1 VGTTA
6 APRHCWMVKG
16 IAGGRATLW
25 SVRAA
30 VLLALLLALAA
41 FAACGP
47 TSPTEAGGRATDPVA
62 LLTVL
67 PSPGQLRG
75 DPAAAADPEALQEA
89 LTGAPDPVLAERVRE
104 RGPVAAAVR
113 TWTAPGGQELVAV
126 ASVWDSHLIAT
137 GVGAGAAERLLRER
151 GARAWTPRD
160 APGSRGARVDAAG
173 REARRLAFAV
183 GPNSVYVRSRGPVP
197 DGVVEKTLGRLVLT
211 LEGLQ
216 D

>member
-1 VGTTA
+1 
-6 APRHCWMVKG
+6 M
-16 IAGGRATLW
+16 
-25 SVRAA
+25 RAA
-30 VLLALLLALAA
+30 LLTALLLAIAA
-41 FAACGP
+41 CAACGP
-47 TSPTEAGGRATDPVA
+47 TSPTQAGGEAADPVA

-67 PSPGQLRG
+67 PSPGLLRG
-75 DPAAAADPEALQEA
+75 EPAAPADPAALQRG
-89 LTGAPDPVLAERVRE
+89 LTGAPDPALAERVRE
-104 RGPVAAAVR
+104 RAPSAAAVR
-113 TWTAPGGQELVAV
+113 SWTGPRGQELVAV

-137 GVGAGAAERLLRER
+137 GVGGGAAEQLLREP

-183 GPNSVYVRSRGPVP
+183 GPNSIYVRSRGPVP
-197 DGVVEKTLGRLVLT
+197 DDVVEKTLRRLVLT